1 MNEWMNKK
9 TTLYQYLSVFDVVT
23 KQSFTRHLS
32 NQLQKV
38 KWVYW
43 HCSFAVSNVHGLV

>member
-1 MNEWMNKK
+1 MFPDLRFKLIKVITRKLRNRK

-38 KWVYW
+38 KWVY
-43 HCSFAVSNVHGLV
+43 